1 MWLMTKRGFY
11 SVVRKGKPGQYQIR
25 ARERH
30 DLENLIAGP
39 LHGHEIVKTP
49 EADYPYRVVINQTT
63 LAAVMAYL
71 STTVDYSN
79 FKEMIHDTPDQRRKV
94 RPYNQ
99 IWYILSS
106 LLEPYR

>member
-25 ARERH
+25 AREHH

-39 LHGHEIVKTP
+39 LHGHKIVKTP
-49 EADYPYRVVINQTT
+49 EADYPYRIVVNQAT
-63 LAAVMAYL
+63 LVAVMAYL

-79 FKEMIHDTPDQRRKV
+79 FKGEIYHTPDQSHKNRA
-94 RPYNQ
+94 YNQ
-99 IWYILSS
+99 IWWILSS